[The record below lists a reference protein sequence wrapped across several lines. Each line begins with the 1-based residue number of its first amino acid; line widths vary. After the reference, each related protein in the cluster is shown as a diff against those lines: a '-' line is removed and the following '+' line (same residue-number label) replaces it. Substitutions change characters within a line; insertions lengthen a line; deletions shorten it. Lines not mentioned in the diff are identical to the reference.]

1 MALNFKFERL
11 SFDAEGNGAA
21 DTEPNFATE
30 NVTVSGT
37 EATSYTVTIPAQDAA
52 NTYASHLLYLVTQ
65 DAEVTLTDIIVTS
78 YHEPVRF
85 PPS

>member
-1 MALNFKFERL
+1 MWLLTLSLNAWVITLKEMVL
-11 SFDAEGNGAA
+11 QIQNLI
-21 DTEPNFATE
+21 FATE

-78 YHEPVRF
+78 YHEAQ
-85 PPS
+85 